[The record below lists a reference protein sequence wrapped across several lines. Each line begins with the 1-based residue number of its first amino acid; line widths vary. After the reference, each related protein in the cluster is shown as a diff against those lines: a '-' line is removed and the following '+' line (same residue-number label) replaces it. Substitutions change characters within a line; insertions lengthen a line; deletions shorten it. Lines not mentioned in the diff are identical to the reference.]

1 MKKYFVL
8 LCASLALIACN
19 MEISD
24 EMPIP
29 TRLEFNV
36 TITQDAPTKAV
47 KTDFVS
53 GDVIYA
59 FFNNVSVNA
68 TPKFAK
74 LTYNG
79 TKWDGALKGGLTVG
93 ELKASG
99 ETMSAVYFPFGEVNI
114 ISSGD
119 TYVFKGADNQP
130 IFTYFS
136 SATASY
142 ELATAGEIATLTAT
156 LNMTIPDNYVQFFVD
171 RSGSDYASDGKYR
184 LAVKDIRP
192 AACGSYTPAGGFAI
206 TAKDYSQPM
215 WGYVYDNQGI
225 LFSGQID
232 ASVWST
238 ASERRFIFFDT
249 DAPAKSATISKT
261 LSSHAAVRLTNVDA
275 WPAAVSI
282 PTSVDMGIYKDNDP
296 TTGKTLL
303 WATSNIGAT
312 QEYTGSWS
320 SPFTEWEQC
329 GFLFAWGEIV
339 PFYEVD
345 SWQMKPDMTQAKYY
359 WYDALAGGYSKYTLA
374 DAVLEPQDDA
384 ATAYLGSGWR
394 LPTKAELGALLAHAS
409 EDGESGFKMD
419 NNGATIY
426 FPFSGKRAGT
436 GSPGRGKQG
445 FTNYWSS
452 TSRNGLE
459 AWYNYMFRL
468 ENENGQYYNGMAVRP
483 VKEVQAI
490 SNLVHYWSFNGNLN
504 DAVPSGSID
513 GTFLYDGETHNA
525 TLTEDRHGNANSA
538 YRFDGY
544 NIISIGHAGDF
555 GTSSFTANMWI
566 CTTAETYYNTL
577 IRTEGS
583 SGGNGWFIRFKDS
596 DIEIW
601 ASGNQYISNTKINDG
616 IWHMITFVHDT
627 NNKVGQLY
635 VDGVYKGG
643 YTMSSVPN
651 VSSDGVYTHVLGSGT
666 HYRHCVYDGKM
677 DEVRLYN
684 KALTAAEVA
693 ALYQY

>member
-1 MKKYFVL
+1 MKKFFVF
-8 LCASLALIACN
+8 LCASIALVACTK
-19 MEISD
+19 EISD
-24 EMPIP
+24 EIPVP

-36 TITQDAPTKAV
+36 TVTQDAPTKAV

-59 FFNNVSVNA
+59 FFNNVAVNE
-68 TPKFAK
+68 TPKYAK
-74 LTYNG
+74 LTYDG
-79 TKWDGALKGGLTVG
+79 TKWSGALQGGLAVG
-93 ELKASG
+93 ELAASG
-99 ETMSAVYFPFGEVNI
+99 ETMSAVYFPFGTVNI
-114 ISSGD
+114 TKSGD
-119 TYVFKGADNQP
+119 TYSFKGADNLP
-130 IFTYFS
+130 IYSYFS

-171 RSGSDYASDGKYR
+171 KSGSDYASDGKYR

-206 TAKDYSQPM
+206 TALDYSQPM
-215 WGYVYDNQGI
+215 WGYVYDDLGV

-232 ASVWST
+232 ATAWSS
-238 ASERRFIFFDT
+238 ASERRFIFFET
-249 DAPAKSATISKT
+249 GAPAKSATISKT
-261 LSSHAAVRLTNVDA
+261 LASHASVKLTNVA
-275 WPAAVSI
+275 SWPAAVTV
-282 PTSVDMGIYKDNDP
+282 PTTVDMGIYKNNNP
-296 TTGKTLL
+296 ATGKTLL
-303 WATSNIGAT
+303 WADRNLGA
-312 QEYTGSWS
+312 QAAASVANNNQDY
-320 SPFTEWEQC
+320 

-339 PFYEVD
+339 PYFEAD
-345 SWQMKPDMTQAKYY
+345 GWQASWEMKPDMTQAKYY
-359 WYDALAGGYSKYTLA
+359 WYDSVAGSYSKYTTPG
-374 DAVLEPQDDA
+374 DVLETQDDA
-384 ATAYLGSGWR
+384 ASAYLGNGWR
-394 LPTKAELGALLAHAS
+394 MPTKEELAALWGLEYTQHIEKGYTVNS
-409 EDGESGFKMD
+409 
-419 NNGATIY
+419 NLY
-426 FPFSGKRAGT
+426 FPNAGRRVGSATSGRT
-436 GSPGRGKQG
+436 YYN
-445 FTNYWSS
+445 NYWSS
-452 TSRNGLE
+452 TIQSTVLG
-459 AWYNYMFRL
+459 WYNYGAGVTS
-468 ENENGQYYNGMAVRP
+468 ENGERYTGMSVRP
-483 VKEVQAI
+483 VKEVLAI
-490 SNLVHYWSFNGNLN
+490 SNLVHYWPFNGNTN
-504 DAVPSGSID
+504 DAVPSGAIN
-513 GTFLYDGETHNA
+513 GTFLYDGETHDA

-538 YRFDGY
+538 YSFDGY

-566 CTTAETYYNTL
+566 CTTATTYFNTL

-677 DEVRLYN
+677 DEVRLYD
-684 KALTAAEVA
+684 KALTAEEVA